1 MTDPIRTALQQ
12 FGRLAVPVET
22 LGDAD
27 DLYQAGLSSH
37 ASVNLMLALEEAFNV
52 EFPDRLLKRATFQT
66 IANLRAAVGELTS
79 AAA

>member
-1 MTDPIRTALQQ
+1 
-12 FGRLAVPVET
+12 
-22 LGDAD
+22 
-27 DLYQAGLSSH
+27 
-37 ASVNLMLALEEAFNV
+37 MLALEEAFNV